1 MEAITYTI
9 KGDPIA
15 LARGRYHNRK
25 VYDSQKNEKLVLGI
39 TLLNQ
44 HKDRPLYTG
53 PLQLDVTFYMPIAKS
68 RQKQRNVLL
77 NTYHVFTPDLSNMIK
92 FIEDI
97 ANDILYS
104 DDCLISKINAKK
116 IYGEPRTEF
125 TITQL
130 S

>member
-1 MEAITYTI
+1 MEAITYII

-25 VYDSQKNEKLVLGI
+25 VYDSQKNEKLCLGI

-44 HKDRPLYTG
+44 HKARPLYSG

-68 RQKQRNVLL
+68 KQKQRNSILD
-77 NTYHVFTPDLSNMIK
+77 TYHVFTPDLSNMIK

-97 ANDILYS
+97 ANSILYD

-116 IYGEPRTEF
+116 IYGDPRTEF